1 MTKTIVTVLGVAFI
15 MIGLIG
21 LESPHVIGTHLTKV
35 HNLIHLFSGAM
46 ALYFGL
52 RASLVRTRQFAF
64 VFGILYGLL
73 GVVGFIAGVPIIASF
88 HGMEQAST
96 DSHLLQIIPGVLV
109 FGTTDH
115 IVHILSGLLFLSAAL
130 PTKHRSSHT
139 DFRERLPQS

>member
-15 MIGLIG
+15 MIGLVG
-21 LESPHVIGTHLTKV
+21 LESPHVMGTHLTKV

-52 RASLVRTRQFAF
+52 RANPVRTRQFAL

-73 GVVGFIAGVPIIASF
+73 GVVGFIAGIPIVASF

-109 FGTTDH
+109 FGRIDH
-115 IVHILSGLLFLSAAL
+115 IVHILSGLLFLSAAI
-130 PTKHRSSHT
+130 PTRHRSSHT
-139 DFRERLPQS
+139 DFPERLPQS